1 MCFSILLI
9 RRYEKDRRSRFNAL
23 LDKLAALLPNF
34 AECNTSDQ
42 KWTKA
47 QIVDNAIKYIKNFQ
61 NSKSVNVNTGNDSPE
76 SVKILKILKKQNKKL
91 REVLRNEFAPDMTE
105 KDFCHLDF
113 NALDKLIKDKH
124 QRSSE
129 NQSKENDK
137 NAPNDAGD
145 VFVVSTEARN
155 GDSDHT
161 YSVIVHQ
168 EAEIEIGEEVP
179 EAADDVVVLES
190 AVEPSN
196 EDQNVEE
203 SQEEVPTAVATTN
216 SVQPIIIQMAAPQNV
231 IQQPSFF
238 HPSTI
243 ATVIPF
249 QTASIRPLGAPFGTV
264 MPPNKLP
271 LPRNASASTG

>member
-1 MCFSILLI
+1 M
-9 RRYEKDRRSRFNAL
+9 

-34 AECNTSDQ
+34 EECNTSDQ

-47 QIVDNAIKYIKNFQ
+47 QIVDNAIKFIKNFQ
-61 NSKSVNVNTGNDSPE
+61 NSKTVSVNSGNDSPE

-129 NQSKENDK
+129 RRSKENDQ

-179 EAADDVVVLES
+179 EANDDVVLLEA
-190 AVEPSN
+190 AVEPSS

-203 SQEEVPTAVATTN
+203 SQEEVPAAVTSTN

-249 QTASIRPLGAPFGTV
+249 QTASMRPLGASLTV

-271 LPRNASASTG
+271 LPRNASTSTGKCQLTFSFFVDI